1 MEKNTKKFLDN
12 RCSVGYHLKDGTTY
26 GMSKGFI

>member
-1 MEKNTKKFLDN
+1 MEKITNKSLDN
-12 RCSVGYHLKDGTTY
+12 RCSVGYHLKNGTTY